1 MTALLDL
8 RVLLALALAGALAWG
23 GVERMRGNNARTA
36 LAEFRLT
43 AEKARAD
50 AEARERDIEAK
61 RTRDVQEVA
70 NAAQTEINALEG
82 QLADARAARDSLRAA
97 ATSAARRACPRPA
110 AASASTSEPDSAAL
124 DVLVDVLG
132 RADQRAG
139 ELAEFADRLRIAGL
153 ACERAYLSLS
163 PP

>member
-8 RVLLALALAGALAWG
+8 RLWLALALAGALAWG

-50 AEARERDIEAK
+50 AEARERQIEAK

-97 ATSAARRACPRPA
+97 AASAARRACPRPA
-110 AASASTSEPDSAAL
+110 AAGTGPAQPDSASL